1 MPRFNTLDEWLQWQ
15 ETLHPARIDLG
26 LARIR
31 RVAARMDLLAPRH
44 AVVMVA
50 GTNGKGS
57 SVALFEAILLA
68 AGYRVGAYSSP
79 HLLRYNERIRCNG
92 VAVDDAALCDAFREI
107 DRQRQDETLS
117 YFEFGTLAALAILE
131 QSAPDIGLL
140 EVGLGGR
147 LDAVN
152 IIDPDVALVTGIGI
166 DHVQWLG
173 KDRESIGREKAGIF
187 RPERPAVC
195 SDPAP
200 PSSLAQSA
208 TALGAPWYCLN
219 RDFNF
224 VLDDAAWRW
233 SGAGQQYAALPF
245 PALAGAHQLENAAG
259 VLMVLTLMRERFPV
273 PRSAIARGLERVSLA
288 GRCQRIPGSVEM
300 ILDVAHN
307 PHGAARL
314 VQTLQQTPPVGQTHV
329 VLAMLEDKDVGG
341 YAAALQPVADRW
353 YLAGL
358 NAARGLPAEV
368 LRQRMAAAG
377 IRGVADSYPD
387 VGSACHRARQL
398 AVNGDRI
405 VVCGSFYTVA
415 AAMECAV

>member
-1 MPRFNTLDEWLQWQ
+1 MPHFNSLDEWLQWQ
-15 ETLHPARIDLG
+15 ETLHPVRIDPG
-26 LARIR
+26 LPRIR
-31 RVAARMDLLAPRH
+31 RVAARMGLLAPRH
-44 AVVMVA
+44 TVVTVA

-57 SVALFEAILLA
+57 SVALLEAILLA
-68 AGYRVGAYSSP
+68 EGYRVGAYSSP

-92 VAVDDAALCDAFREI
+92 VAVDDAALCAVFDEI
-107 DRQRQDETLS
+107 DRQRDETLS
-117 YFEFGTLAALAILE
+117 YFEFGTLAALLILE

-152 IIDPDVALVTGIGI
+152 IIDPDIALVTGIGI

-173 KDRESIGREKAGIF
+173 KDRESIGIEKAGIF
-187 RPERPAVC
+187 RPGRPAVC

-200 PSSLAQSA
+200 PSSLAQVA
-208 TALGAPWYCLN
+208 ADLGAPWYCLK
-219 RDFNF
+219 RHFDYTRE
-224 VLDDAAWRW
+224 DAAWHW
-233 SGAGQQYAALPF
+233 FGADQHFEALPF

-259 VLMVLTLMRERFPV
+259 VLMALTLLREQFPV
-273 PRSAIARGLERVSLA
+273 PRSAIVRGLERVSLA
-288 GRCQRIPGSVEM
+288 GRCQRIPGAVEM

-307 PHGAARL
+307 PHGAACL
-314 VQTLQQTPPVGQTHV
+314 VELLRRAPVAGQTHV

-353 YLAGL
+353 YPAGL
-358 NAARGLPAEV
+358 GAARGLPAEA
-368 LRQRMAAAG
+368 LRQRMAEAG
-377 IRGVADSYPD
+377 IHDAIETYPD
-387 VGSACHRARQL
+387 VGSACQRARQL
-398 AVNGDRI
+398 AVPGDRI